1 MARGV
6 DRVAAPGHAGERFD
20 CKEHA
25 MDIPRGIYRHYRG
38 NLYEVL
44 GLGLHSE
51 THEPMV
57 AYRALY
63 GEYQL
68 WTRPAGM
75 FLETVIHEGESRPR
89 FAPVKLF

>member
-1 MARGV
+1 M
-6 DRVAAPGHAGERFD
+6 E
-20 CKEHA
+20 
-25 MDIPRGIYRHYRG
+25 IPRGIYRHYRG

-63 GEYQL
+63 GDYQL

-75 FLETVIHEGESRPR
+75 FLETVIHEGESLPR
-89 FAPVKLF
+89 FSPVKLF